1 MKTLF
6 FALLL
11 TISFLAPAAFA
22 QNGPVDITSSQLDV
36 EQAKGL
42 ATFTGNVVVTQTGFT
57 LAAPKVVADYSGAK
71 GATDIQSITAT
82 GGVTITRTGGL
93 VNEKAT
99 GTTAL
104 YSPVTKQVVLSGE
117 VTLVRGPSSLSGDKL
132 VYDMAT
138 GNARVTNS
146 KGPVKAR
153 FVPQSK

>member
-6 FALLL
+6 SALILA
-11 TISFLAPAAFA
+11 ISLLAPAAFA
-22 QNGPVDITSSQLDV
+22 QNGPVDITSNQLDV

-71 GATDIQSITAT
+71 GSNDIKSITAS
-82 GGVTITRTGGL
+82 GGVIITRTGGA
-93 VNEKAT
+93 VAEKAT
-99 GTTAL
+99 GSTAL
-104 YSPVTKQVVLSGE
+104 YSPVTKQVILSGD
-117 VTLVRGPSSLSGDKL
+117 VTLIRGPSSLSGDKL